1 MTGAIL
7 YIFVGFLAFGITYY
21 LASKYHSSV
30 FNTKFDNYKGMW
42 ISILGVCSILWTVGI
57 PILMVASV
65 MYLIV
70 KMVDKLR
77 S

>member
-1 MTGAIL
+1 MSGLIL
-7 YIFVGFLAFGITYY
+7 YIFIGLLSFGITYY
-21 LASKYHSSV
+21 LASKYHSSI
-30 FNTKFDNYKGMW
+30 FDTKFEEDKGSW
-42 ISILGVCSILWTVGI
+42 IIILGTCSVLWVVGI
-57 PILMVASV
+57 PILIIITV